1 MSDVARLIAA
11 FDAGT
16 LVRPSSDVPNTV
28 DLARAVASL
37 CGIADLELTAT
48 ARKIARAIGRHQ
60 HYVFVLVDGLGMNLV
75 EQEGPDGFFRA
86 HTVMELQSV
95 FPSSTAPALT
105 SLATGCWPAEHAVPG
120 WFTYLPDDGITA
132 TILPFVERYTKEDAR
147 KLGVTPASAFP
158 LGPLATAMTHTP
170 FRVMPKYIDGS
181 VYSLYSSG
189 DAPSYGYRS
198 LRGGIDAACE
208 FIAGATGPTHTYFY
222 IPFVDT
228 AEHKRGV
235 ESKAVRRALKLVRS
249 RVETLAHRLEG
260 QARIIV
266 TADHGQIDVPP
277 EHQTVLP
284 DDDLLL
290 TMLQMPPS
298 CEYRVLAFHVIE
310 GREAEFELEFLRR
323 LGDQFALLTIDE
335 VDEARLF
342 GPMALS
348 TETRR
353 RLGDYVAVALGP
365 YAIRYKP
372 EHQMMGFHGGL
383 QRDEM
388 RVPLILV

>member
-1 MSDVARLIAA
+1 M
-11 FDAGT
+11 
-16 LVRPSSDVPNTV
+16 
-28 DLARAVASL
+28 
-37 CGIADLELTAT
+37 
-48 ARKIARAIGRHQ
+48 
-60 HYVFVLVDGLGMNLV
+60 
-75 EQEGPDGFFRA
+75 
-86 HTVMELQSV
+86 
-95 FPSSTAPALT
+95 
-105 SLATGCWPAEHAVPG
+105 PG

-198 LRGGIDAACE
+198 LRAGIDAVCD
-208 FIAGATGPTHTYFY
+208 FIATATGPTHTYFY

-260 QARIIV
+260 KARIIV

-290 TMLQMPPS
+290 TMLQIPPS